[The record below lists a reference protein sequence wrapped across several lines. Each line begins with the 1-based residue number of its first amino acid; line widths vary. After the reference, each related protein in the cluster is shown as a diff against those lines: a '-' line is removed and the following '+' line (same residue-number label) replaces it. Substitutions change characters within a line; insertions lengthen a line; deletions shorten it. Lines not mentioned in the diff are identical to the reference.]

1 MNLIRIHH
9 PRDNEHEI
17 SKNMQTVPKKYN
29 PYNRR
34 ELYNSNCYQIPEEI
48 LQRMCIFRNWSECC
62 VVFVMLFMNVFVEK
76 WRMEHTMR

>member
-1 MNLIRIHH
+1 
-9 PRDNEHEI
+9 
-17 SKNMQTVPKKYN
+17 MQTVPKKYN